1 MTSSDEELKELLKQ
15 ATTYKQDPRHRI
27 PMVDRPSKIL
37 TQSNKCRE
45 NKARKCSNCT
55 CNKNTNTN
63 NTIYKSKWEAAILE
77 ILLDVHYVR
86 IKDYHHLMRVMKS
99 ILMNYK

>member
-63 NTIYKSKWEAAILE
+63 NTVYKSKCGSCHLGDPFRCSSCPYKGLPPFNEGDE
-77 ILLDVHYVR
+77 INFDEL
-86 IKDYHHLMRVMKS
+86 
-99 ILMNYK
+99 